1 MVLRFI
7 TLSTNQELYSMSKSN
22 ALFVERVPLAA
33 FLRLIGS
40 SYARA
45 IIITVMRGILNAL
58 AENKMSLVEAE
69 NLLFN
74 PDILSL
80 AQEYALEIEI
90 IEAIEYGMELSDIE
104 ELLNDPQ
111 VLNNAIAECAALLEN
126 LRITTMDTPYLPT
139 SSLLTIRD
147 R

>member
-1 MVLRFI
+1 
-7 TLSTNQELYSMSKSN
+7 MSKSN
-22 ALFVERVPLAA
+22 VLFVDRVPLAA
-33 FLRLIGS
+33 FLRLIGA

-58 AENKMSLVEAE
+58 AEDKMSLVEAE

-80 AQEYALEIEI
+80 AQQYALEPEI

-104 ELLNDPQ
+104 ELLDDPRA
-111 VLNNAIAECAALLEN
+111 LDDAIAECAALLEN
-126 LRITTMDTPYLPT
+126 VRITTIDTPYLPT
-139 SSLLTIRD
+139 SSFMTVRD
-147 R
+147 H

>member
-1 MVLRFI
+1 
-7 TLSTNQELYSMSKSN
+7 MSKSN

>member
-1 MVLRFI
+1 
-7 TLSTNQELYSMSKSN
+7 MSKSN
-22 ALFVERVPLAA
+22 VLFVDRVPLAA
-33 FLRLIGS
+33 FLRLVGP

-45 IIITVMRGILNAL
+45 IMITVMRGILNAL
-58 AENKMSLVEAE
+58 AEHKMSPIEAE

-80 AQEYALEIEI
+80 AQEYALDPEI

-104 ELLNDPQ
+104 ELLDDPRA
-111 VLNNAIAECAALLEN
+111 LDNAIAECATLLEN
-126 LRITTMDTPYLPT
+126 LRITTMDTPYLSTP
-139 SSLLTIRD
+139 SLLTVRD